1 MGLRLARQMG
11 LAPLPQLNPEPP
23 EHPRAPRGVVGQWD
37 EHKPGRPLS
46 RVFPG
51 CLCWFVPEGD
61 GQRKTGEIQ
70 VWDWDWD
77 QNGGMGAVPAPLPSL
92 GLAQGDR
99 VKKRD

>member
-23 EHPRAPRGVVGQWD
+23 EHPRAPWGVVGQWD

-51 CLCWFVPEGD
+51 CLCWIVPEGD
-61 GQRKTGEIQ
+61 GQRKTEEKFRFGIGIGIRMEEWEQ
-70 VWDWDWD
+70 CQLLSHPWGW
-77 QNGGMGAVPAPLPSL
+77 L
-92 GLAQGDR
+92 R
-99 VKKRD
+99 VTG